1 MTTEAA
7 ARVAAAGWVGAARA
21 EAAMAAWAAA
31 ARDREGAWEGG
42 GSDRGVGCDGCFV
55 RDARRVGVRHEQS
68 EPEHGR
74 LHAYI
79 PLSRR
84 RRIATPLQTSMNL
97 RFGSFTDLVIEKKIR
112 ATALCAGL

>member
-1 MTTEAA
+1 M
-7 ARVAAAGWVGAARA
+7 GAARA

-55 RDARRVGVRHEQS
+55 RDAHRVGVRHEQS

-74 LHAYI
+74 LHICVYPALETEST
-79 PLSRR
+79 PKDKQESRR
-84 RRIATPLQTSMNL
+84 
-97 RFGSFTDLVIEKKIR
+97 VKKKHF
-112 ATALCAGL
+112 